1 MCMLAISKSSLEKRL
16 FRRPAQF
23 LIVFFLCW
31 WMIHC
36 FKYHTVQYTEVC
48 QLSQKHLYICPE
60 SIIAPSFLLSNSFP
74 LSWASLVV
82 QLVRNPPAVWGTCVG
97 KIPWRRERLP
107 TPVFWPGEFHGRY
120 SPWGR
125 KESDMTEWLSCSL
138 SSKLLLQRSAPF
150 VYDTLTQL
158 CLSRYCCLILTI
170 SYLKKE
176 FLIFK
181 Y

>member
-125 KESDMTEWLSCSL
+125 KESTWLSDFHVHFPL
-138 SSKLLLQRSAPF
+138 SYSYRDQLLLFMILSLNY
-150 VYDTLTQL
+150 VSLDTVA
-158 CLSRYCCLILTI
+158 
-170 SYLKKE
+170 
-176 FLIFK
+176 
-181 Y
+181 